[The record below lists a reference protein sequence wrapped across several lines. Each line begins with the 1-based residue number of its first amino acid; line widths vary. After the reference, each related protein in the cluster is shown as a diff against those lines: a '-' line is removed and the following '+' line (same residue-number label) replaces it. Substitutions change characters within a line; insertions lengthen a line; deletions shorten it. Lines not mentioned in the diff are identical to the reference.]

1 MKKIKSF
8 IYLDE
13 YQMYSLSSQIFEGLT
28 EYIVNYSTEGNQ
40 NLETQKG
47 PVGSGRVLGDIIS
60 KQLGQEERKFLHD
73 YSYTLFEN
81 KLFEDNKVIVID
93 SENINKINVNTLDD
107 YAFIKVVGRALF
119 NDVGIINDTLK
130 NINSLGEAIAYL
142 QNFENLQNI
151 DGRNN
156 PILSVDKTAK
166 GFAKKGGSQ
175 LSNISREEKAK
186 EIAKEL
192 NLYFDQTFLDKVSLI
207 LNYGYGDQFEIKID
221 LFNSNENKRNTFSA
235 NLKRSSLKENE
246 NHLIKKYSR
255 YSEKELVIFG
265 IITQSQGKTTTN
277 EVQEQINPEEMKEV
291 VLNLTS
297 ALSGIE
303 EKFVGKLR
311 NEIIIDPIA
320 VYREL

>member
-28 EYIVNYSTEGNQ
+28 EYIVNYSAKANQ
-40 NLETQKG
+40 DSEIQQG
-47 PVGSGRVLGDIIS
+47 PVGSGKILADIIS
-60 KQLGQEERKFLHD
+60 QEFGKEERKFLHD

-81 KLFEDNKVIVID
+81 KLFDDKKVIVID
-93 SENINKINVNTLDD
+93 SENINNINIDTLDD

-130 NINSLGEAIAYL
+130 NFNALGEAISYIV
-142 QNFENLQNI
+142 NYGNLQNT
-151 DGRNN
+151 DGQNS

-166 GFAKKGGSQ
+166 GFAKKGLSQ
-175 LSNISREEKAK
+175 LSNTSIEAKAK
-186 EIAKEL
+186 ELAKEL
-192 NLYFDQTFLDKVSLI
+192 NLYFDQTFLDKLSLV

-221 LFNSNENKRNTFSA
+221 LLNSNIDKKNTFSA
-235 NLKRSSLKENE
+235 NLKRSYLKEEE

-265 IITQSQGKTTTN
+265 IITQSQGKATIN

-291 VLNLTS
+291 ILNLTS

-303 EKFVGKLR
+303 EKFVGKLS